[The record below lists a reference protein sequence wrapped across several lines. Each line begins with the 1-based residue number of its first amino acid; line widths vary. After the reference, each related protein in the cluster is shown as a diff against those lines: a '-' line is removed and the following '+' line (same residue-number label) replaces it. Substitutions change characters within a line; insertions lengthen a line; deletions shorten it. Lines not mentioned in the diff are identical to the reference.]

1 MERHRLQ
8 LIVQWREVEL
18 LGAAVAQVLVVTAMW
33 VSRGIKQS
41 TCVGGRSVS
50 SGSGDGTYCPLQTWW
65 FVLPLLP
72 RGHV

>member
-1 MERHRLQ
+1 MERHCLQ

-18 LGAAVAQVLVVTAMW
+18 LGAAVVQVLVVMAMW
-33 VSRGIKQS
+33 ASCGIKQS

-50 SGSGDGTYCPLQTWW
+50 SGRGDGMYCLLKAWW